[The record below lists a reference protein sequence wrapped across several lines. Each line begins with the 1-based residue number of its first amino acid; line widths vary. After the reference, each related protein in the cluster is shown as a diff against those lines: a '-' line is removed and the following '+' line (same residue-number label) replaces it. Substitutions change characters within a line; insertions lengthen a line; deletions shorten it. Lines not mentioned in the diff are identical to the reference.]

1 MSERAPAPAPNSSV
15 TTLTTNPAGYYSFTT
30 ALAGVH
36 KVAEVQQS
44 GWVQSSPIVQFCID
58 TTGNVSHGPLDFG
71 NYEECDES
79 EITTTQY
86 NFGFAD
92 NTGVPGDNRWL
103 GDRRAKAV
111 RDALAAKG
119 VEPVKSS
126 IETKAA
132 RSPRDDNAKQSGRER
147 NRRVSIRITY

>member
-1 MSERAPAPAPNSSV
+1 
-15 TTLTTNPAGYYSFTT
+15 
-30 ALAGVH
+30 
-36 KVAEVQQS
+36 
-44 GWVQSSPIVQFCID
+44 
-58 TTGNVSHGPLDFG
+58 
-71 NYEECDES
+71 
-79 EITTTQY
+79 
-86 NFGFAD
+86 
-92 NTGVPGDNRWL
+92 
-103 GDRRAKAV
+103 V